1 MPSTDETEI
10 RELLNEMTDA
20 WARGD
25 ATAYGARYQADAT
38 FTNVFGTFHV
48 GHEEFDLRHDEVF
61 RGIFRGTRVTMDIRK
76 LRFLRP
82 DVAVLDVDAGLFGAQ
97 IQPPGVTAHPDGAF
111 RTCLLMVLTKQHGR
125 WEIAAYHNVWR
136 PAGH

>member
-1 MPSTDETEI
+1 MASAEETEI
-10 RELLNEMTDA
+10 REMLDEMADA
-20 WARGD
+20 WASGD
-25 ATAYGARYQADAT
+25 ATAYGAHYQADGT

-61 RGIFRGTRVTMDIRK
+61 RGIFKGTRVTMDIRK

-82 DVAVLDVDAGLFGAQ
+82 DVAALDVDAGLFGAQ
-97 IQPPGVTAHPDGAF
+97 IQPPGVEAWPDGSF
-111 RTCLLMVLTKQHGR
+111 RTCLLMVLTKERSG

-136 PAGH
+136 SAGR